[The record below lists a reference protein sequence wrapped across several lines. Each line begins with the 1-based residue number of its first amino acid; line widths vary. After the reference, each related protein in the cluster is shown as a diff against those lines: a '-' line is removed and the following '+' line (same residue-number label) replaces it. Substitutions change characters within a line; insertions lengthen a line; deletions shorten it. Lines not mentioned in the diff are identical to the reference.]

1 MKPRLLW
8 LIHPVFLACLA
19 LLLLN
24 DLYLKYALSNWFTGK
39 LSDITGLIAFT
50 LFGFA
55 LVGARRKQIIV
66 VVALFFCWWKSPL
79 SESVILYFNQQW
91 QIPLHR
97 VVDYTDYLALCF
109 LPLTTWLN
117 LPVYTPDRWR
127 RVAVTGSGLISFFA
141 FCATSG
147 PYHRWYEYY
156 RKDEIP
162 FSVLISTKKTD
173 QEILYAMDPQHK
185 GWRID
190 SVRYL
195 PHNNQQRPYYQVQ
208 QPGDSVAHWVPLPDS
223 LPVPMYYRQVSQP
236 FYIIPEY
243 IIDGDT
249 LFGLEFSIE
258 NPAKKDHK
266 RLVSFRSFRSNNKT
280 IYNDIY
286 LNTPLFRKY
295 KQHFKKLLRGN

>member
-1 MKPRLLW
+1 MKARLHW
-8 LIHPVFLACLA
+8 LLHPVFLTCIA

-24 DLYLKYALSNWFTGK
+24 DLYLKFAFHNWVTGK

-50 LFGFA
+50 IAGFA
-55 LVGARRKQIIV
+55 LLNTRKWVIMV
-66 VVALFFCWWKSPL
+66 AVALFFCWWKSPL
-79 SESVILYFNQQW
+79 SEPFISLFNEQF
-91 QIPLHR
+91 QIPLSR
-97 VVDYTDYLALCF
+97 VVDYTDYFAIGF
-109 LPLTTWLN
+109 IPLTCLLKQPEFTNSRLQQ
-117 LPVYTPDRWR
+117 LAITS
-127 RVAVTGSGLISFFA
+127 SGLISFFA

-156 RKDEIP
+156 RQNEIP
-162 FSVLISTKKTD
+162 FNELITTKKTD
-173 QEILYAMDPQHK
+173 KEILYALDPGHK

-195 PHNNQQRPYYQVQ
+195 PYSTVTRPWYQVQ
-208 QPGDSVAHWVPLPDS
+208 QTGDTVAKWVSLPDS
-223 LPVPMYYRQVSQP
+223 IPVPLYYRQVSQP

-258 NPAKKDHK
+258 NPAKKEHK
-266 RLVSFRSFRSNNKT
+266 RLVAFRSFRRSGNNSYN
-280 IYNDIY
+280 IYGDMNLY
-286 LNTPLFRKY
+286 RKY